1 MDRKVVFALVL
12 SALFIVSV
20 GSVAADGLY
29 WGDSVTEPVGDEPV
43 ITPGEDIPD
52 DVAVIKPKKLKKLKK
67 LKKDDFIF
75 DEPEIRALTG
85 LYWGD

>member
-1 MDRKVVFALVL
+1 MDRKLVFALVL

-29 WGDSVTEPVGDEPV
+29 WGDCVTEPVGDEPV

-52 DVAVIKPKKLKKLKK
+52 DVAVIKPKKP
-67 LKKDDFIF
+67 KKDDFIF